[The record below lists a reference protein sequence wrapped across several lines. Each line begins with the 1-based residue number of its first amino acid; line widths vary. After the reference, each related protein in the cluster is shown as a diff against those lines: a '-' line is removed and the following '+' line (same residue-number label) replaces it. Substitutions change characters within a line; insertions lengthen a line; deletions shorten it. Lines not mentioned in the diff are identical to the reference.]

1 MRQISCEEMVN
12 LSDAYTGKQ
21 VEVSLF
27 PIQSIS
33 TFRHFRLREEDNV
46 FALYDIDSELPQELI
61 IDKESIKE
69 INFTEGN
76 VFESVFSLVLND
88 GLGEVS
94 FTVFEKPTI
103 CTKCRKIINTPY
115 EPMWSMNEV
124 GGYGSRWDMER
135 LIVNFCDD
143 CMGEILGDNE
153 NVVLN

>member
-21 VEVSLF
+21 IEVSLF
-27 PIQSIS
+27 PIQSVN
-33 TFRHFRLREEDNV
+33 TYQHFRLREEGNV
-46 FALYDIDSELPQELI
+46 FAFYDIDSELPQELT

-94 FTVFEKPTI
+94 FTVSEKPTI
-103 CTKCRKIINTPY
+103 CGKCGKIIDTPY

-143 CMGEILGDNE
+143 CMAEILGESE
-153 NVVLN
+153 NVVWN